1 MNRRKIIML
10 SHIMGKNINII
21 LILRHYYFWELTVL
35 KKLK

>member
-1 MNRRKIIML
+1 MNWRKIIMVSMTIGL
-10 SHIMGKNINII
+10 II